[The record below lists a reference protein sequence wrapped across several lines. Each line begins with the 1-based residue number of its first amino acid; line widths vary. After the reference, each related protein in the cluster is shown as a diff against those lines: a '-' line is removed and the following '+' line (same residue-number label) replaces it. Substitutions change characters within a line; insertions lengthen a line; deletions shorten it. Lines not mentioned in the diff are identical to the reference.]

1 MSVPA
6 AYLGVILIW
15 STTPLAVKW
24 SSEGPGFLFGVSA
37 RMLLGTVL
45 CLLILRVMR
54 VRLPWHRQ
62 ARRTYL
68 ASSVGIYGAM
78 LSTYWGAQYIPS
90 GLVSVLFGLTPLLTA
105 VFAALLLGER
115 SLTPAR
121 VAGIVLGIG
130 GLALIFRT
138 ELRLDPS
145 ALYGIL
151 ALVGAATLHSASMV
165 MVKRVGAELPA
176 LTVNGGGL
184 VVASTLY
191 VLTWLAVGGHLPTAI
206 PTRAALSIAY
216 LGVFGTLLGFSLYF
230 YALRNL
236 SASHIGLIPLITPV
250 TALLLGQY
258 LNGERV
264 DNLIWAGAALISSGL
279 VLHQW
284 GDQLMPRRAVVVED

>member
-45 CLLILRVMR
+45 CLLILRIMR

-62 ARRTYL
+62 ARHTYL

-105 VFAALLLGER
+105 LFAALVLGER
-115 SLTPAR
+115 SLSPAR
-121 VAGIVLGIG
+121 VAGIVLGIS

-138 ELRLDPS
+138 ELRLEPA

-191 VLTWLAVGGHLPTAI
+191 VLTWLAFDGHLPTAI

-230 YALRNL
+230 YALRHL

-258 LNGERV
+258 LNGEHV
-264 DNLIWAGAALISSGL
+264 DHLIWAGTALISSGL
-279 VLHQW
+279 LLHQW
-284 GDQLMPRRAVVVED
+284 GDQLTGRRVVAVEE